1 MAEVRPKRHLK
12 RRHFKDQK
20 SAPGGYQEQ
29 NPEICLSNEREA
41 PYMIVYVGICMD
53 MSAHVGM

>member
-1 MAEVRPKRHLK
+1 MILEIRQA
-12 RRHFKDQK
+12 
-20 SAPGGYQEQ
+20 
-29 NPEICLSNEREA
+29 ICLSNEREA

>member
-1 MAEVRPKRHLK
+1 MPEPCELNP
-12 RRHFKDQK
+12 QK
-20 SAPGGYQEQ
+20 CVSRCSHKQ
-29 NPEICLSNEREA
+29 NREICLSNEREA

>member
-1 MAEVRPKRHLK
+1 MVQVRGPKTQQLK
-12 RRHFKDQK
+12 AQK
-20 SAPGGYQEQ
+20 SAPGGRQEQ
-29 NPEICLSNEREA
+29 NREICLSNEREA